1 MHEDFHSFESHG
13 YSLIP
18 GKEQIQTRVIRY
30 PNTRVRISK
39 HVCLEINFQK
49 NAVLEQMFIDFQ
61 DYNNHSLQLTL
72 TFTLQFKNIPEFSW
86 SNIPRTLLS
95 PSKSSLLVLVVSVTL
110 LDVQGPSSLDTL
122 GECLCKSGPVD
133 CAWDTDFAH
142 FLCVIRHSC
151 TYTKT
156 TIRLI
161 GSLYFSQ

>member
-1 MHEDFHSFESHG
+1 MIHIDTPW
-13 YSLIP
+13 YSVKNRSEHAWLD
-18 GKEQIQTRVIRY
+18 IQTHVLRY
-30 PNTRVRISK
+30 PNTCVWK
-39 HVCLEINFQK
+39 INFQK
-49 NAVLEQMFIDFQ
+49 NAVLEQIFIDLQ
-61 DYNNHSLQLTL
+61 DKNNHSMQLTL
-72 TFTLQFKNIPEFSW
+72 TFTLQFKNIPEFNW

-133 CAWDTDFAH
+133 CAWDTDFAR
-142 FLCVIRHSC
+142 FSCVVRHSC

-161 GSLYFSQ
+161 GSLYFSQFYGN